1 MFFGSGEE
9 GLYVLLYQ
17 ICPPHE
23 DIVSTFELDFHF
35 DNPHSYLSAGE
46 LHLPLLYLFF
56 AVSYFLCFVI
66 WYSNIRS
73 IQRGQRGHFSK
84 ANHSSPPVLY
94 PIHQI
99 MTLVLLLKFLS
110 ILLESVKYFWK
121 KINGNDDYWSIL
133 YNVVTFVNVTFF
145 FIVIV
150 LLGTGWSIVTP
161 FIKGRVKYMIFLVL
175 LLQVMNNIAI
185 LVLSQEVDG
194 ESSYQTWTGVLHIV
208 DILCCCAVLVP
219 IVWQV
224 NDLEKN
230 AQVDFEEENGL
241 EREHLTSSENGNDE
255 QETDPVLSKLKLFRS
270 FYLLVVSYIYSTRIL
285 VYLFS
290 SVLSYKYV
298 WVQNFMMEV
307 ITLTFYVMVG
317 FLFRPKSESSQYQTL
332 SQQPQSIE
340 EHGIAMTVTNNSN
353 KTH

>member
-1 MFFGSGEE
+1 
-9 GLYVLLYQ
+9 
-17 ICPPHE
+17 
-23 DIVSTFELDFHF
+23 
-35 DNPHSYLSAGE
+35 
-46 LHLPLLYLFF
+46 
-56 AVSYFLCFVI
+56 
-66 WYSNIRS
+66 
-73 IQRGQRGHFSK
+73 
-84 ANHSSPPVLY
+84 
-94 PIHQI
+94 

-110 ILLESVKYFWK
+110 TILESVKYFWK
-121 KINGNDDYWSIL
+121 KHMGNDEYWSIL
-133 YNVVTFVNVTFF
+133 YNLVTFVNLTFF

-175 LLQVMNNIAI
+175 LLQLLNNIAI
-185 LVLSQEVDG
+185 IVLSQETDG
-194 ESSYQTWTGVLHIV
+194 ESSYQTWTGILHIV

-224 NDLEKN
+224 NDSEKD
-230 AQVDFEEENGL
+230 AQVNFEEEENGA
-241 EREHLTSSENGNDE
+241 EREHLTSSETATDDE
-255 QETDPVLSKLKLFRS
+255 QETDPALSKLKLFRS

-290 SVLSYKYV
+290 SVLSYKYL

-332 SQQPQSIE
+332 SQQQQPIE
-340 EHGIAMTVTNNSN
+340 EHGISMTVTNNSN
-353 KTH
+353 KKL